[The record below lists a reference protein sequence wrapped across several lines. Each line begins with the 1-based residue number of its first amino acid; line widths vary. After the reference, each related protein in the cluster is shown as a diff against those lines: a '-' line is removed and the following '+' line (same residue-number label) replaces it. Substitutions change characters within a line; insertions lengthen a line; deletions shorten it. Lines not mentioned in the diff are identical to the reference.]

1 MSRVSL
7 WGILIFVSICAGC
20 QLPAKT
26 PAQLNLT
33 GAAATASQAGISS
46 VVPTDVIP
54 TTLMSDQEITGLAV
68 PDPVEL
74 PSPVPDPLRI
84 VFPTPAPVPVSA
96 WRPPLYPT
104 PWAPT
109 PYDHFF
115 FSRPI
120 AADEIN
126 WPLADYRYGGVFL
139 PGVVHSGIDIPV
151 RLGTPVMAAGPGRV
165 TWVGYGLYRGVE
177 DPTDPYGLAVSIKHD
192 FGYQGETLYTVYG
205 HLGRIDVLPGQ
216 HVEAG
221 EMIGLSGET
230 GKVTGPHL
238 HFEVRVGRNNY
249 FVSRNPE
256 LWLAPPQG
264 WGILAARLSNNT
276 GELINSQQVTI
287 ISKETG
293 QTWYV
298 NSYGEGTVN
307 SDPYYREN
315 LVIGDLPAGD
325 YIVWLPYEGS
335 TYNTEM
341 RINPGMVSFITFRG
355 KNGISTAPP
364 SDPQVDFTPPDST
377 QTPTP

>member
-1 MSRVSL
+1 MSRVSF
-7 WGILIFVSICAGC
+7 WGIAIIIATAAGC

-26 PAQLNLT
+26 PARLNQLDST
-33 GAAATASQAGISS
+33 ATAPS
-46 VVPTDVIP
+46 VGLTSIVVHG
-54 TTLMSDQEITGLAV
+54 EITPQFQDGIEIAGLAV
-68 PDPVEL
+68 PEPVGL
-74 PSPVPDPLRI
+74 PSPNPDPLRI

-120 AADEIN
+120 AADNIN
-126 WPLADYRYGGVFL
+126 WPLADYRYGGMFL

-151 RLGTPVMAAGPGRV
+151 DLGTPVLAAGPGRI
-165 TWVGYGLYRGVE
+165 TWAGYGLYRGVE
-177 DPTDPYGLAVSIKHD
+177 DPTDPYGLAVTIKHD
-192 FGYQGETLYTVYG
+192 FGYDGETLYTVYG
-205 HLGRIDVLPGQ
+205 HLERIDVLIGQ

-221 EMIGLSGET
+221 EVLGISGET

-256 LWLAPPQG
+256 LWLSPPQG
-264 WGILAARLSNNT
+264 WGILAARLTSST
-276 GELINSQQVTI
+276 GELIASQQATI
-287 ISKETG
+287 FSKQTG

-298 NSYGEGTVN
+298 NSYGAGTVN

-315 LVIGDLPAGD
+315 LVIGDLPAGE
-325 YIVWLPYEGS
+325 YTFWFPYEGT
-335 TYNTEM
+335 TYNTDVQI
-341 RINPGMVSFITFRG
+341 RPGMVSYISLRG
-355 KNGISTAPP
+355 KGGISTEQPD
-364 SDPQVDFTPPDST
+364 DPAVEFTPPDST
-377 QTPTP
+377 ATPTP